1 MTNKKGEL
9 VEKKEGLP
17 VPLVTEQTI
26 KDYLFGSETKLTEQQ
41 QKLFLGIALRYQLDP
56 FKREIHAVPYFNSRT
71 GKYDVSFVTGYE
83 VYLKRAERQKQLDG
97 WEVETE
103 GNLKDGGLKAR
114 ITIYRKDWSRPLRH
128 EIFFSEY
135 CQHTKDGTPTKFW
148 KEKPITMLKK
158 VVIEQGFR
166 LAFPDELAG
175 MPYGEEEL
183 GVETNQ
189 IQEKVEQPPAK
200 LKEKE
205 PVTEHHSELLSNI
218 LQSRYLKT
226 EEGKKLLAKSANNWE
241 AISDQEAREI
251 ITWWFGDAY
260 NPGIRKKREL
270 AAQKT
275 EANKKELDKK
285 LEEPKEPKKPPT
297 TKKPIKIQIKEMIAT
312 AEKQGIPFREVERYC
327 KEKLNVQKFEEL
339 DQEQLLLIKNWIN
352 TLGESPAGGK
362 NEIR

>member
-175 MPYGEEEL
+175 MPYGEEEI

-189 IQEKVEQPPAK
+189 IQEKTEQPPVK
-200 LKEKE
+200 LQEKQ
-205 PVTEHHSELLSNI
+205 PVTDHHKELLGNI
-218 LQSRYLKT
+218 LKSRFLKVD
-226 EEGKKLLAKSANNWE
+226 EGKRLMEKAANDWQD
-241 AISDQEAREI
+241 ISDQEAREI
-251 ITWWFGDAY
+251 TGWWFGDTY

-275 EANKKELDKK
+275 KIQKEEMEKNLEKPKEKKEPLNKKLSDNQ
-285 LEEPKEPKKPPT
+285 
-297 TKKPIKIQIKEMIAT
+297 IQSLITAT
-312 AEKQGIPFREVERYC
+312 EKQGISVKELERYC
-327 KEKLNVQKFEEL
+327 KEKLGVEKFSEL
-339 DQEQLLLIKNWIN
+339 NQEQLLIAKNWIN
-352 TLGESPAGGK
+352 TLGEAPAVGGPGS
-362 NEIR
+362 ER